1 MDVPAHKFASEIIKC
16 KCDLCRSKFY
26 KLMYP
31 ILSQVAVGNRSSQ
44 CRFSGQGEHLPIV
57 NLHRSDWCKFL
68 FRSLTVMPFAC
79 LTDLAGFI
87 SRNDQAVWS
96 GDGDQSVP
104 FSCSSMII
112 LNSSCLSPAAIS
124 LNIS

>member
-57 NLHRSDWCKFL
+57 NLHRSDWCKF
-68 FRSLTVMPFAC
+68 
-79 LTDLAGFI
+79 FI
-87 SRNDQAVWS
+87 SQSYRNALRLPYRPRRFYLPERS
-96 GDGDQSVP
+96 GGMVR
-104 FSCSSMII
+104 
-112 LNSSCLSPAAIS
+112 
-124 LNIS
+124 